1 MGTLAVV
8 SQILLA
14 LAGIFLMIVVLLQRG
29 RGGGL
34 AGAFGGLGGQSAFGT
49 KAGDVFTRITIVI
62 AIIWVALAGGSGYF
76 LRASSSEKGT
86 ESFQGNVPEDE
97 GAGALPGDEELE
109 FPQAPALPE
118 LETTPP
124 ADESATPAGEGTI
137 PEGTVPEST
146 TSGGTAPEG
155 TTPEGATPEGTA
167 PGGETS
173 EGTAPE
179 ATTPEGATSEGA
191 ASQGPTDGSDGES
204 ETPAS
209 STDSPTEE

>member
-49 KAGDVFTRITIVI
+49 KAGDVFTRITIAI

-76 LRASSSEKGT
+76 LRASSSEKGR
-86 ESFQGNVPEDE
+86 ESFQGNVPEEE

-109 FPQAPALPE
+109 VPQAPEIPE
-118 LETTPP
+118 VEATPP
-124 ADESATPAGEGTI
+124 NDE
-137 PEGTVPEST
+137 
-146 TSGGTAPEG
+146 GTAPEG
-155 TTPEGATPEGTA
+155 TTPEGAAPEGA
-167 PGGETS
+167 TS
-173 EGTAPE
+173 EGT
-179 ATTPEGATSEGA
+179 TSEGATSEGA
-191 ASQGPTDGSDGES
+191 APEGSTDGSDGGS

-209 STDSPTEE
+209 SNSRTEE